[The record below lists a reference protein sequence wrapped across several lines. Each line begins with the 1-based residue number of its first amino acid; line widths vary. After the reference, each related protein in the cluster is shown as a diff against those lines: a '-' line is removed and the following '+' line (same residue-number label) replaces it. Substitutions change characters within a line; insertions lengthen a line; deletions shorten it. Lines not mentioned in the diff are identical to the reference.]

1 MDKYDYITATTLE
14 EKVRLE
20 KLIKYME
27 DNNIEDNLLEYK
39 ERYNNIC
46 KYLVAKDKY
55 LNIEKDI
62 DDIKIKLDELY
73 KKKDEYE
80 VDNLL
85 LEETLISK
93 FNTDTNGKYRNILY
107 EDIKL
112 IDDKEIRDILYI
124 LFEKESEYSKL
135 LSKRNKLK
143 NIIDKDKYPNTY
155 DTLLNQDILIE
166 KQDELNIAVSQLSNG
181 ATIIDCGVNVDG
193 SFKAGELYTKVCLG
207 GLADVGISIP
217 GDLSEKFAL
226 PSVKIKTDSPA
237 ISTLGSQKAGWS
249 VSVGDF
255 FALGSGPARAICKK
269 PAETYEEI
277 GYEDTEADLAILTLE
292 ADVLPGEDVAQYIAD
307 ECNVDVKDV
316 YLLVAPTSSLVGSI
330 QISGRVV
337 ENGTYKMLEAI
348 KFDVTKVK
356 HAAGIAPIAPIDPD
370 GLKAMGKT
378 NDAVLFGG
386 RTYYYVESDENDD
399 IADVA
404 AKLPSS
410 AADGYGKPFFDVFK
424 EAEFD
429 FYKIDKGMFAPAE
442 VVINDLTTGKI
453 YKEGYVNVDLLK
465 KSFGVDN

>member
-1 MDKYDYITATTLE
+1 M
-14 EKVRLE
+14 VSV
-20 KLIKYME
+20 
-27 DNNIEDNLLEYK
+27 NIE
-39 ERYNNIC
+39 
-46 KYLVAKDKY
+46 AKKTVD
-55 LNIEKDI
+55 EM
-62 DDIKIKLDELY
+62 IKRA
-73 KKKDEYE
+73 
-80 VDNLL
+80 N
-85 LEETLISK
+85 
-93 FNTDTNGKYRNILY
+93 
-107 EDIKL
+107 
-112 IDDKEIRDILYI
+112 
-124 LFEKESEYSKL
+124 
-135 LSKRNKLK
+135 
-143 NIIDKDKYPNTY
+143 
-155 DTLLNQDILIE
+155 
-166 KQDELNIAVSQLSNG
+166 ELNIFVEEISNG
-181 ATIIDCGVNVDG
+181 ATVLDCGVNVDG

-255 FALGSGPARAICKK
+255 FALGSGPARAIAKK

-277 GYEDTEADLAILTLE
+277 GYEDEDPQIAILTLE

-307 ECNVDVKDV
+307 ECNVKVENV

-337 ENGTYKMLEAI
+337 ENGTYKMMEALD
-348 KFDVTKVK
+348 FDVNKVK

-386 RTYYYVESDENDD
+386 RTYYYIESEEGDD
-399 IADVA
+399 VAGLA

-442 VVINDLTTGKI
+442 VVINDMTTGKI
-453 YKEGYVNVDLLK
+453 YKAGYVNVELLK
-465 KSFGVDN
+465 KSFGLEE